1 MTSRNYFM
9 RQAKTLVKFA
19 QTSSDPQVMAALIQ
33 KADDLKSHIE
43 EDAPDLS
50 PKAPDVEPPS

>member
-1 MTSRNYFM
+1 M

-33 KADDLKSHIE
+33 KANDLKSHIE
-43 EDAPDLS
+43 EEAPDLS
-50 PKAPDVEPPS
+50 AKAPDVEPPS